1 MLIAQQKRKE
11 NVAEYIL
18 YMFQIEDMIRAA
30 QFNITT
36 IEQQIIT
43 GFDQPYQVK
52 RDMREWYQSLIS
64 MMKDHGL
71 EKKGHLPLLISLMDE
86 MNTLH
91 TRLLNKADEISY
103 LELYKKAKPA
113 IEELRVRTNEIEN
126 NDIELALNGLYGL
139 LLLRLQKRKIN
150 PETEKAFGFI
160 SEWLAELTS
169 RFHQLEQGEAEF

>member
-11 NVAEYIL
+11 NVAEYLL
-18 YMFQIEDMIRAA
+18 YMFQVEDMIRAA
-30 QFNITT
+30 QFDIGT
-36 IEQQIIT
+36 IERQIIA
-43 GFDQPYQVK
+43 GFDQPYDVK
-52 RDMREWYQSLIS
+52 RDMREWYQSLIG

-86 MNTLH
+86 LNTLH

-113 IEELRVRTNEIEN
+113 IEELRVRTREPEST
-126 NDIELALNGLYGL
+126 DVELALNGLYGL
-139 LLLRLQKRKIN
+139 LLLRLRKSKVN
-150 PETEKAFGFI
+150 PGTEKAFGYI

-169 RFHQLEQGEAEF
+169 TFHQLEQGKAEF